1 MVQRIGFGVLWIVF
15 SLYAFFL
22 APPDDP
28 EATLDLIRRLI
39 SGDIAGINPLIVA
52 EFNLMG
58 VLPFIYWSLLFIDGA
73 RQKQMGQR
81 IPAWPFAGLMMAVG
95 AFALLPYLVLRRP
108 LEGSESLPSF
118 DWNLRLWNSP
128 WTGRILSLAT
138 LGLLGYGI
146 SQGDWVDFIQTWQTS
161 RFIHVMTL
169 DFLLLSSLLP
179 FCIANDQVGRMPALI
194 PGWVVNR
201 IPLLGSLAYLSVRPD
216 PCKP

>member
-1 MVQRIGFGVLWIVF
+1 MIQRIGFGLLWLAFTV
-15 SLYAFFL
+15 YAFFL

-28 EATLDLIRRLI
+28 EATFELIRRLI

-58 VLPFIYWSLLFIDGA
+58 VLPFLYWTLLFIDGA
-73 RQKQMGQR
+73 RQKHMGQQ

-108 LEGSESLPSF
+108 LDGSEPLPPF

-128 WTGRILSLAT
+128 WTGRILSLVT

-146 SQGDWVDFIQTWQTS
+146 TQGDWLEFIQTWQTN

-179 FCIANDQVGRMPALI
+179 FCIANDQVGRRTS
-194 PGWVVNR
+194 WVPSGVINW
-201 IPLLGSLAYLSVRPD
+201 IPLLGSLAYLSTRPD
-216 PCKP
+216 PSS